1 MIGISLGTI
10 CTRAYIIVNSTCIV
24 GVFRTYIIVN
34 STCMVG
40 VFMMFFVYVAEI
52 MLHKILNFF
61 LLEII
66 LFLCFCI
73 VLIY

>member
-34 STCMVG
+34 STCILG
-40 VFMMFFVYVAEI
+40 VLMMFFVFVVEI

-61 LLEII
+61 CLK
-66 LFLCFCI
+66 LFYLCFCI
-73 VLIY
+73 VLID

>member
-24 GVFRTYIIVN
+24 GVF
-34 STCMVG
+34 
-40 VFMMFFVYVAEI
+40 MMFFVYVAEI
-52 MLHKILNFF
+52 VLHKILNFF

>member
-10 CTRAYIIVNSTCIV
+10 CTRAYIIVNSTCIA

-34 STCMVG
+34 STCIVG

-52 MLHKILNFF
+52 VLHKI
-61 LLEII
+61 
-66 LFLCFCI
+66 
-73 VLIY
+73 

>member
-24 GVFRTYIIVN
+24 GVFRTYIIVY
-34 STCMVG
+34 STCILG

-52 MLHKILNFF
+52 VFHKILNFF

-66 LFLCFCI
+66 LFYVF
-73 VLIY
+73 VLF